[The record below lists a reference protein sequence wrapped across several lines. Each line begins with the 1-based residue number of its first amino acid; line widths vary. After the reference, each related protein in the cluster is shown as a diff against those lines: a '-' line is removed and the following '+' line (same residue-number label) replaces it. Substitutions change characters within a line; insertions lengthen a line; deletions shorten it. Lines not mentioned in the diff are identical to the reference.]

1 MAAKDHLQ
9 GEQLRMFMRPHEIKD
24 MIGSSE
30 DMFYLHNPELTDE
43 EQKQQETM
51 PNLWAFK
58 RHHWGPWE
66 RLQKDVEKEGVKTP
80 IEVGTPWRSSPRFN
94 TYRMKEGHHRVIAA
108 EMAEEATNKEY
119 YVPITYR

>member
-9 GEQLRMFMRPHEIKD
+9 GEQLRMFMRPHEIKG

-30 DMFYLHNPELTDE
+30 DMFHLHNPDLTEE

-66 RLQKDVEKEGVKTP
+66 KLQKSVEKEGVENP
-80 IEVGTPWRSSPRFN
+80 IEVKIPSRPFF
-94 TYRMKEGHHRVIAA
+94 TYRMREGHHRVLAA

-119 YVPITYR
+119 YVPITYLR